1 MIVTYLPEA
10 MRRAEYRILE
20 DGICCGWPAAS
31 PCVRTTAGSYLER
44 GLAAIAMNWA
54 ADEE

>member
-31 PCVRTTAGSYLER
+31 PCMRTTAGSYLER
-44 GLAAIAMNWA
+44 GLAAIAVNWA